1 MIALSRAVVVE
12 GKYDRARLA
21 ALIDAPILQT
31 DGFGVFR
38 DRATRTLLRRYAKER
53 GLIVLTDSDAAG
65 RLIRGHIE
73 SIVGKDADVVHLYI
87 PKVRGKERRKT
98 APSKEGLLG
107 VEGMEG
113 EVLLALF
120 SRYEA
125 CKGEEKEPLTRA
137 ELYEWG
143 LFGREDC
150 TERRRLVLQA
160 MELPEDLGVN
170 RLLDAINFFYG
181 KEKFE
186 ALCEKL
192 FYSDK
197 NE

>member
-31 DGFGVFR
+31 DGFGIFR
-38 DRATRTLLRRYAKER
+38 DRENCRLLRRYAKER

-87 PKVRGKERRKT
+87 PKIEGKERRKT

-107 VEGMEG
+107 VEGMED
-113 EVLLALF
+113 EVLLGLF
-120 SRYEA
+120 ERYEA
-125 CKGEEKEPLTRA
+125 CNREEKEPLTRT

-143 LFGREDC
+143 LFGREDSVL
-150 TERRRLVLQA
+150 RRRQVLRA

-170 RLLDAINFFYG
+170 RLLDAINFLYG
-181 KEKFE
+181 KERFE
-186 ALCEKL
+186 ALCDEL

>member
-31 DGFGVFR
+31 DGFGIFR
-38 DRATRTLLRRYAKER
+38 DRVSRRLLRRYAMER

-87 PKVRGKERRKT
+87 PKIEGKERRKT

-107 VEGMEG
+107 VEGMED
-113 EVLLALF
+113 EVLLGLF
-120 SRYEA
+120 ERYEA
-125 CKGEEKEPLTRA
+125 CNREEKEPLTRT

-143 LFGREDC
+143 LFGREDSVL
-150 TERRRLVLQA
+150 RRRQVLLA

-170 RLLDAINFFYG
+170 RLLDAINFLYG
-181 KEKFE
+181 KERFE
-186 ALCEKL
+186 ALCDEL